1 MEALL
6 KASTKEDA
14 GALTAFTLA
23 PEEVA
28 PYQDRQVERTS
39 VFCPPL
45 PRHHSA
51 LECHSERAYCC
62 FHAKL
67 QSSGSHILHTAKL
80 SLKINSS
87 QSLPKGINFI
97 KKKERKKNM
106 WRILILNSLKNI
118 GGCSERQIEIH
129 IWI

>member
-1 MEALL
+1 MEVLL
-6 KASTKEDA
+6 KASTREDA
-14 GALTAFTLA
+14 GALTALPLA
-23 PEEVA
+23 PEEVT

-39 VFCPPL
+39 GFCPPL
-45 PRHHSA
+45 PHHHSA

-62 FHAKL
+62 FHAKV
-67 QSSGSHILHTAKL
+67 QSPGSDISHRAKQ

-97 KKKERKKNM
+97 KKKKKKNL
-106 WRILILNSLKNI
+106 WRILILNSLKNT

-129 IWI
+129 IWT